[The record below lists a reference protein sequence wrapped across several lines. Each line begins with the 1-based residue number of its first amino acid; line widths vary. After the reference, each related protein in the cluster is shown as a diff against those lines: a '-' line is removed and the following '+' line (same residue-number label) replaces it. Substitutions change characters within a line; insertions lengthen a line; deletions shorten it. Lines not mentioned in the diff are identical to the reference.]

1 MATTVTQVE
10 DRTLIQLS
18 GALTIMDALEMRDQL
33 ALAFSTAARVEVD
46 LAEVIEIDCAGLQ
59 LLLTLPR
66 ESIPVAFANL
76 SDPLRELLQH
86 LNLLP
91 NLGLEP

>member
-1 MATTVTQVE
+1 VAIQTTQTE
-10 DRTLIQLS
+10 DCTLLQFS
-18 GALTIMDALEMRDQL
+18 GALTISEATEIRDQL
-33 ALAFSTAARVEVD
+33 ALYLATAVRVEVD

-66 ESIPVAFANL
+66 ESVPVVFSQI

-91 NLGLEP
+91 TLGLEH

>member
-18 GALTIMDALEMRDQL
+18 GALTIMDALETRDQL
-33 ALAFSTAARVEVD
+33 ALAVSTAARVEVD

-66 ESIPVAFANL
+66 ESIPVAFSQI

-91 NLGLEP
+91 NFGLEH

>member
-1 MATTVTQVE
+1 VATTVIQAEDFTQ
-10 DRTLIQLS
+10 IQLS
-18 GALTIMDALEMRDQL
+18 GALTIMDALETRDQL
-33 ALAFSTAARVEVD
+33 ALAFSTAQRVDID
-46 LAEVIEIDCAGLQ
+46 LGEVIEIDCAGLQ

-66 ESIPVAFANL
+66 ESIPVAFKHV